1 MEIILLL
8 AIAHFRRTSLRVL
21 CYALCNVGPI
31 FRERLQQYVGIFG
44 IWELSILS
52 FADPVLN
59 TQFYYGISC
68 NPICLGDRWCIR
80 RFFFVFVRPLSIDT
94 TRRNPRTSAQ
104 GQKSAQRQFGRSLS
118 AYACIAEVPQ
128 FGVVW
133 QTPGGGGNVSPAT
146 SLAGACIAEVPQ
158 ISGVI

>member
-8 AIAHFRRTSLRVL
+8 AIVHFRRTSLPVL

-44 IWELSILS
+44 ICELSILS

-59 TQFYYGISC
+59 TQLYYGISC
-68 NPICLGDRWCIR
+68 NPTCLGDRWCVR
-80 RFFFVFVRPLSIDT
+80 RFFFVVVRPLSIDT
-94 TRRNPRTSAQ
+94 TWRNPRSSAQ

-118 AYACIAEVPQ
+118 AYATNIRRHFENTTGDADVL
-128 FGVVW
+128 
-133 QTPGGGGNVSPAT
+133 PAT
-146 SLAGACIAEVPQ
+146 LLADASVAEVPQ
-158 ISGVI
+158 IRCR